1 MLIVPALEY
10 EKQRQD
16 HTSWNKVILHREG
29 KFYRVY
35 EWSLWLVKKFVC
47 TEEFQKQRGDDK
59 MLSAKRYVG
68 KKTGEYAMSGFPV
81 ESLSKYI
88 PEYQSVRPM
97 EGGDDLEV
105 TINMPLKGDEKY
117 EELFAA
123 FNEWKQKLEIYE
135 PDEKKGGKGKDA
147 KPRGGAFAIVQR
159 LLSYPVEKKSSA
171 ENVEFISEL
180 KELAAELL

>member
-16 HTSWNKVILHREG
+16 STSWNKVILHREG
-29 KFYRVY
+29 KFYRIY
-35 EWSLWLVKKFVC
+35 EWSLWLVKTIVC

-59 MLSAKRYVG
+59 VLSAKRYVG
-68 KKTGEYAMSGFPV
+68 KKTGEYAISGFPV

-88 PEYQSVRPM
+88 PEYKSVRPM

-105 TINMPLKGDEKY
+105 EISLPQDGNETYDTMFL
-117 EELFAA
+117 A
-123 FNEWKQKLEIYE
+123 FTEWKQKLDIYE
-135 PDEKKGGKGKDA
+135 PEEKKGGKAKDA
-147 KPRGGAFAIVQR
+147 KPRGGAFAIVQK

-171 ENVEFISEL
+171 DNVEFISEL

>member
-35 EWSLWLVKKFVC
+35 EWSLWLVKTFVC

-105 TINMPLKGDEKY
+105 TINM
-117 EELFAA
+117 
-123 FNEWKQKLEIYE
+123 
-135 PDEKKGGKGKDA
+135 
-147 KPRGGAFAIVQR
+147 
-159 LLSYPVEKKSSA
+159 
-171 ENVEFISEL
+171 
-180 KELAAELL
+180 LADTWTTPTW

>member
-29 KFYRVY
+29 KFYRVH

-68 KKTGEYAMSGFPV
+68 KKTGEYAMSGFPI
-81 ESLSKYI
+81 ESLSKYESLRQLS
-88 PEYQSVRPM
+88 PVSRAVLRA
-97 EGGDDLEV
+97 
-105 TINMPLKGDEKY
+105 TIR
-117 EELFAA
+117 AA
-123 FNEWKQKLEIYE
+123 WVF
-135 PDEKKGGKGKDA
+135 
-147 KPRGGAFAIVQR
+147 
-159 LLSYPVEKKSSA
+159 
-171 ENVEFISEL
+171 
-180 KELAAELL
+180 